1 MWLVKFTRISFEF
14 FGILLKWLK
23 SHDFSLFFR
32 IIFFFSIHLCCLGK
46 FFIFSSLIFFKPSG
60 NFEIN
65 FLKFYN
71 LCAGKINLFLFMRRF
86 FNVVGNIRQK
96 NHYFFFGFWLIYFLW
111 IKIKNFYERNERKFT
126 KNNFFQTHIPPLNLD
141 MTVDFFYLL
150 YNT

>member
-1 MWLVKFTRISFEF
+1 MISEVYKDF
-14 FGILLKWLK
+14 FWILWNSTEMIEITLF
-23 SHDFSLFFR
+23 FSFFFR
-32 IIFFFSIHLCCLGK
+32 IIFFSIHLCCLGK
-46 FFIFSSLIFFKPSG
+46 YFIFSSLIFFKPSG

-111 IKIKNFYERNERKFT
+111 IKIKFFYERNERKFT
-126 KNNFFQTHIPPLNLD
+126 KNNFFQTHIPPLNLN